1 MQIGPLVKTQQK
13 ITIPSRYHNFY
24 TTSFHA
30 KPTFTQHAVTLTQ
43 LCHSNITR
51 SQANT
56 ISYTLLLHALTQPAV
71 MLKHILHETQSR

>member
-13 ITIPSRYHNFY
+13 ITKPSRYHNFY

-43 LCHSNITR
+43 LCHSNIILPNAQSGKHNFVYPAIAR
-51 SQANT
+51 A
-56 ISYTLLLHALTQPAV
+56 YTTCCHAKAPFT
-71 MLKHILHETQSR
+71 